1 MPPLRSAPTP
11 VGRQRGLDHSAD
23 EPDDVVQTGLTLDET
38 ITLRSHELLDFLDE
52 RQQGEAKR
60 VRRQAHAN
68 EDSTASLDHYRAW
81 TAMRNATSE
90 RDNAEEKH
98 KSIAKNKRDRQN
110 AIKREK
116 RKAKALAKLEDKGAI
131 IGGLKNLSYLG
142 VDGIA
147 EWSVHRRELFLDIIA
162 DDNVDDILCCRQAI
176 RKKQAVT
183 EVDDAPTRL
192 EDDEQA
198 RD

>member
-1 MPPLRSAPTP
+1 
-11 VGRQRGLDHSAD
+11 
-23 EPDDVVQTGLTLDET
+23 
-38 ITLRSHELLDFLDE
+38 
-52 RQQGEAKR
+52 
-60 VRRQAHAN
+60 
-68 EDSTASLDHYRAW
+68 
-81 TAMRNATSE
+81 MRNATSE

-116 RKAKALAKLEDKGAI
+116 RKVIRREHRKHRDAISVLDGEKPTIEARLPELSDKIRPLEKEESKRSDALNAVKLQQKALAKLEDKAAI

-142 VDGIA
+142 VDGIT
-147 EWSVHRRELFLDIIA
+147 EWSVHRQELFLDIIA
-162 DDNVDDILCCRQAI
+162 DNNVDDILCCRQAI
-176 RKKQAVT
+176 RKKQVVM